1 MNTGMAWSIMSEIAQ
16 LLGVLAERDQVSAI
30 DLRSLPMTASDLAQL
45 EELLGRGEITA
56 HLELAGKSEIWE
68 TRYPGVWWIRH
79 MGAEDKVACEEIA
92 ITRLPEILMTHPVDV
107 QAAAVRIRCELEAN
121 PPGSRDLEQEATNV

>member
-56 HLELAGKSEIWE
+56 HLDLAGKSEIWE
-68 TRYPGVWWIRH
+68 TQYPGVWWIRH

-107 QAAAVRIRCELEAN
+107 QAAAVRIRSELDAN